1 MSYIIEENFTRL
13 ESAAAAAELAQ
24 KISAIIDR
32 LINKEG
38 VLIVST
44 DSDSKEE
51 RVLSLNVNYDPQ
63 ILS

>member
-1 MSYIIEENFTRL
+1 L
-13 ESAAAAAELAQ
+13 ETTAAAAELAQ

-38 VLIVST
+38 ILIVSADAET
-44 DSDSKEE
+44 KEE
-51 RVLSLNVNYDPQ
+51 RVLTLNVNYDPQ